1 VVKKIKKLDLWL
13 LQKNNA
19 PMRVWDYAFEMTA
32 NILTFT
38 SNPHILFGDQT
49 GYQIL
54 TQLKPDTSQYVSF
67 DFYAWVWHWDE
78 ISKQKKPGRWLG
90 VAETVGPIMTFGSC
104 PFLGYRFHAQPSLK

>member
-1 VVKKIKKLDLWL
+1 
-13 LQKNNA
+13 
-19 PMRVWDYAFEMTA
+19 MRVWDYAFEMTA